1 VRDHYRG
8 PIEDERHRC
17 GGYTR
22 AQLAF
27 LASANAAA
35 VFAVDVLIGFPTA
48 LIYTLAL
55 ALGLVL
61 GVPWAYQQAAAAA
74 PARAAETL
82 KRVDQLA
89 LAALAAL
96 GALLAGRTDDA
107 KARLQAISN
116 TTLTALEEGTP
127 PDA

>member
-89 LAALAAL
+89 LAAL